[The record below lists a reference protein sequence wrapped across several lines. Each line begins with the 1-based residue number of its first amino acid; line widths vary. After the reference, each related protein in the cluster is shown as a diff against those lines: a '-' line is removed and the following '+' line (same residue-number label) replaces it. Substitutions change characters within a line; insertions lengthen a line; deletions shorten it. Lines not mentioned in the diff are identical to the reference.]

1 MPEVEGGRPEA
12 PVAGGRDPPLA
23 PGGEPGA
30 GAPDRGYAPG
40 PEAAIAPRIVHRAVH
55 AGPGDEPHDDA
66 IAVEEP
72 LEIRIAGD
80 AVAVTMRTP
89 GDDGDLALGFLYAEG
104 IIEGASDVGSVSHCG
119 RPGAEGFGNVVEVVP
134 GAGARLEWERVE
146 ATRRGTITTAA
157 CGVCGRRSIDD
168 LLDLC
173 TALPPG
179 PVVARQALRGA
190 IEEMRAAQGL
200 FERTGGTHAAAV
212 HAADGRRLVAREDVG
227 RHNAV
232 DKVVGALLR
241 DRLVGRGAGE
251 GPGAPAIL
259 AVSGRASFEIVQ
271 KAMRAR
277 IPVVAS
283 VSAPTSLAVD
293 LAVKGGL
300 TLAGFVRG
308 ARVNVYAHPAR
319 IGA

>member
-1 MPEVEGGRPEA
+1 MRGGGSGTRLCCA
-12 PVAGGRDPPLA
+12 
-23 PGGEPGA
+23 
-30 GAPDRGYAPG
+30 
-40 PEAAIAPRIVHRAVH
+40 PEAAIAPRVVHRTVH
-55 AGPGDEPHDDA
+55 AGPGAAERDDVV
-66 IAVEEP
+66 AVEEP
-72 LEIRIAGD
+72 LEIRIAGE

-104 IIEGASDVGSVSHCG
+104 IIESAADVGSVAHCG
-119 RPGAEGFGNVVEVVP
+119 RPGTEGFGNVIEVTP
-134 GAGARLEWERVE
+134 GAGVRLEWERVE

-173 TALPPG
+173 SFLPPG
-179 PVVARQALRGA
+179 PAVARGALSGA
-190 IEEMRAAQGL
+190 IEEMRGAQGI

-212 HAADGRRLVAREDVG
+212 HAAAGIRLVAREDVG

-241 DRLVGRGAGE
+241 ERLVGRGAQG

-293 LAVKGGL
+293 LAVKAGV

-308 ARVNVYAHPAR
+308 PRLNVYAHPAR
-319 IGA
+319 LAS